1 MRGSAYGHRVV
12 LCRGPF
18 DLRQEPS
25 AVIPRAG
32 ICAGGAGSTGVPTAN
47 EYADQVGAGLSALAC
62 HDRRAQI

>member
-1 MRGSAYGHRVV
+1 MPS
-12 LCRGPF
+12 

-47 EYADQVGAGLSALAC
+47 EYEKQQPGRPG
-62 HDRRAQI
+62 RAPRLVASRPQGVS